1 MRFPALTR
9 IAVAAALS
17 ATGAAAAPQ
26 SAQDLQG
33 ALEAEARRTLPG
45 FAGFSPEAGARFFN
59 STHGNDW
66 SCASC
71 HTADPRGAGKHA
83 KTGKDI
89 APLAPSANPE
99 RFTRVEKVE
108 KWFKRN
114 CGDVLGRVCSPEEKG
129 NVLAYL
135 LSLK

>member
-1 MRFPALTR
+1 MELSVPGAIALT
-9 IAVAAALS
+9 ALWAAA
-17 ATGAAAAPQ
+17 GVMAAPQ
-26 SAQDLQG
+26 SPQEVQRAI
-33 ALEAEARRTLPG
+33 ESEARQTQSG
-45 FAGFSPEAGARFFN
+45 FAGFSTQAGEQFFR

-71 HTADPRGAGKHA
+71 HTPEPRNAGRHA

-89 APLAPSANPE
+89 APLAPAANPE
-99 RFTRVEKVE
+99 RFTNLDKVE

-114 CGDVLGRVCSPEEKG
+114 CGDVLGRPCTAQEKG
-129 NVLAYL
+129 NVLVYL

>member
-9 IAVAAALS
+9 IAVAAGLTA
-17 ATGAAAAPQ
+17 AGAAAASQ
-26 SAQDLQG
+26 SAQDLQS
-33 ALEAEARRTLPG
+33 ALEVQARQASQS
-45 FAGFSPEAGARFFN
+45 FAGFSPQVGEQFFK

-71 HTADPRGAGKHA
+71 HTADPRNAGKHA

-89 APLAPSANPE
+89 APLAPTANPQ
-99 RFTRVEKVE
+99 RFTSVEKVE

-114 CGDVLGRVCSPEEKG
+114 CSDVLGRACSPEEKG

>member
-9 IAVAAALS
+9 IAVAAAFS

-26 SAQDLQG
+26 SAQDLQA
-33 ALEAEARRTLPG
+33 ALEAEARRTFPS
-45 FAGFSPEAGARFFN
+45 FAGFSPEAGERFFK

-71 HTADPRGAGKHA
+71 HTTDPRAAGKHA

-89 APLAPSANPE
+89 APLAPTANPQ
-99 RFTRVEKVE
+99 RFTSVEKVE

>member
-1 MRFPALTR
+1 MRFPAITR
-9 IAVAAALS
+9 TAVAAAFMVN
-17 ATGAAAAPQ
+17 GAAAAPQ
-26 SAQDLQG
+26 PAQDLKT
-33 ALEAEARRTLPG
+33 ALEVEARRTSQS
-45 FAGFSPEAGARFFN
+45 FTGFSPQVGEQFFR

-71 HTADPRGAGKHA
+71 HTVDPRSFGKHA
-83 KTGKDI
+83 KTGKEI
-89 APLAPSANPE
+89 APLAPTANQQ
-99 RFTRVEKVE
+99 RFTSAEKVE

-114 CGDVLGRVCSPEEKG
+114 CGDVLGRACSPEEKG

>member
-1 MRFPALTR
+1 M
-9 IAVAAALS
+9 
-17 ATGAAAAPQ
+17 Q
-26 SAQDLQG
+26 SA
-33 ALEAEARRTLPG
+33 LEREARQSSRS
-45 FAGFSPEAGARFFN
+45 FAGFSPQAGEQFFK

-71 HTADPRGAGKHA
+71 HTPDPRSAGKHA

-89 APLAPSANPE
+89 APLAPIANPQ
-99 RFTRVEKVE
+99 RFTSVEKVE

-114 CGDVLGRVCSPEEKG
+114 CGDVLGRACSAEEKG

-135 LSLK
+135 LSLD

>member
-1 MRFPALTR
+1 MRFLAITR
-9 IAVAAALS
+9 IAVAAAFS
-17 ATGAAAAPQ
+17 ATGAAAASQ
-26 SAQDLQG
+26 SAQDLKT
-33 ALEAEARRTLPG
+33 ALEVDARQTSQS
-45 FAGFSPEAGARFFN
+45 FAGFSAQVGEQFFK
-59 STHGNDW
+59 STHGSDW

-71 HTADPRGAGKHA
+71 HTADPRNAGMHA
-83 KTGKDI
+83 KTGKGI
-89 APLAPSANPE
+89 APLAPTANPQ
-99 RFTRVEKVE
+99 RFTSVEKVE